1 MDSTVSYPEQSP
13 ADPTSLRPAAPGP
26 PESDRWFKATLPR
39 ETLTRLSRR
48 TDGEALRRIAAY
60 FALLGGLGALSVLLW
75 VRGSWWFL
83 AIYGAYCFVW
93 SFSNAT
99 GHEACHYTPFRQLW
113 LNNALLYTNSWMQ
126 NWEPVTVRWVHARH
140 HTYTSMVGDDAEY
153 LLPNPIKRR
162 DLANLVLGT
171 NHFWNYNK
179 ELAQLAFKRPNDS
192 IREAVPEDDLPL
204 TARNA
209 RVFLVLYATVI
220 GSCLVLWTP
229 LPAVMLMLPRV
240 VGEPMHGVLRALQ
253 HGGLETEAADHRRT
267 TRSMCVSRP
276 LQWLYCNMNF
286 HIEHHM
292 YPMVPFHALPELHT
306 EIKDQL
312 PEPTPGVRAGMVEI
326 VTTMRRQRTDP
337 DYRLPNRVPA
347 GTDQQTEPRPP
358 PPPAAMPPPAAGP
371 VDVDPAVMAPAAVDR
386 AAGPVDVDPTG
397 VVLCD
402 VDDVPLGDVLGVE
415 RGGVRYAVCR
425 TDDGAVYAVDDTC
438 THHSA
443 RLSEGVLVGCEIEC
457 PMHQGRFDVTSG
469 EATRRPAR
477 EPLRTHPVEV
487 AAGQVRLRPPAPDS
501 PADATTARRDVGT
514 ARANQRP
521 RPDS

>member
-347 GTDQQTEPRPP
+347 GTAPPTQPRPRPAP
-358 PPPAAMPPPAAGP
+358 PAPAPPPRRPRPAPRAPPAAAPGR
-371 VDVDPAVMAPAAVDR
+371 DAPA
-386 AAGPVDVDPTG
+386 
-397 VVLCD
+397 
-402 VDDVPLGDVLGVE
+402 
-415 RGGVRYAVCR
+415 RGW
-425 TDDGAVYAVDDTC
+425 
-438 THHSA
+438 S
-443 RLSEGVLVGCEIEC
+443 
-457 PMHQGRFDVTSG
+457 GR
-469 EATRRPAR
+469 R
-477 EPLRTHPVEV
+477 
-487 AAGQVRLRPPAPDS
+487 
-501 PADATTARRDVGT
+501 
-514 ARANQRP
+514 
-521 RPDS
+521 

>member
-1 MDSTVSYPEQSP
+1 MDSTVSYREQSP
-13 ADPTSLRPAAPGP
+13 TDPTRPPAAAPGP

-48 TDGEALRRIAAY
+48 TDSEALRRITAY
-60 FALLGGLGALSVLLW
+60 FALLGSFGAVSVLLW
-75 VRGSWWFL
+75 IVGSWWFL
-83 AIYGAYCFVW
+83 ATYGAYCLVW

-99 GHEACHYTPFRQLW
+99 GHEACHYTPFRRLW

-140 HTYTSMVGDDAEY
+140 HTYTSIVGADAEY

-162 DLANLVLGT
+162 DLANLVLGS

-179 ELAQLAFKRPNDS
+179 ELVQLAFKRPNDT
-192 IREAVPEDDLPL
+192 IREAVPVDDLPL

-209 RVFLVLYATVI
+209 RVFLFLYASVI

-229 LPAVMLMLPRV
+229 LPVVMLMLPRV
-240 VGEPMHGVLRALQ
+240 VGEPMHGLLRALQ

-267 TRSMCVSRP
+267 TRSMYVSRP

-292 YPMVPFHALPELHT
+292 YPMVPFHALPALHS

-312 PEPTPGVRAGMVEI
+312 PEPTRGVRAGMVEI

-337 DYRLPNRVPA
+337 DYRLPSRVPV
-347 GTDQQTEPRPP
+347 GTGQQTERRLR
-358 PPPAAMPPPAAGP
+358 AG
-371 VDVDPAVMAPAAVDR
+371 PAAVSPARVDS
-386 AAGPVDVDPTG
+386 AAVSPATIDTAVD
-397 VVLCD
+397 VLCD
-402 VDDVPLGDVLGVE
+402 VEDVPLGDVVGVE

-425 TDDGAVYAVDDTC
+425 TADGAVYAVDDTC

-469 EATRRPAR
+469 QATRRPAR
-477 EPLRTHPVEV
+477 EPLATHPVEV
-487 AAGQVRLRPPAPDS
+487 VAGQIRLRRPPPDF
-501 PADATTARRDVGT
+501 ADDHGT
-514 ARANQRP
+514 AP
-521 RPDS
+521 G

>member
-1 MDSTVSYPEQSP
+1 MNSSVSHLEQSET
-13 ADPTSLRPAAPGP
+13 DPISSHAVASEP
-26 PESDRWFKATLPR
+26 PDSDRWFKATLPR
-39 ETLTRLSRR
+39 ATLTRLSQRS
-48 TDGEALRRIAAY
+48 DGEAVRRITAY
-60 FALLGGLGALSVLLW
+60 FALLGGLGAVSVLLW
-75 VRGSWWFL
+75 IWGSWWFL
-83 AIYGAYCFVW
+83 AAYAAYCFVW

-99 GHEACHYTPFRQLW
+99 GHEACHYTPFRRLW

-140 HTYTSMVGDDAEY
+140 HTYTSIVGADAEY

-162 DLANLVLGT
+162 NLANLVLGT
-171 NHFWNYNK
+171 NHFWNYNN
-179 ELAQLAFKRPNDS
+179 ELVQLAVKRPNDT
-192 IREAVPEDDLPL
+192 IRGAVPVDDLPL

-209 RVFLVLYATVI
+209 RVFLLLYATVI
-220 GSCLVLWTP
+220 GSCFVLWTP

-267 TRSMCVSRP
+267 TRSMYVSRP

-292 YPMVPFHALPELHT
+292 YPMVPFHALPALHT

-312 PEPTPGVRAGMVEI
+312 PVPTAGVRAGMAEI
-326 VTTMRRQRTDP
+326 VTTMRRQRVDP
-337 DYRLPNRVPA
+337 DYRLPNRIPE
-347 GTDQQTEPRPP
+347 GTDQYIEPPLATP
-358 PPPAAMPPPAAGP
+358 N
-371 VDVDPAVMAPAAVDR
+371 AAVDSTAVDSTGVDS
-386 AAGPVDVDPTG
+386 AAVDNAAVDNAAVDSAG

-402 VDDVPLGDVLGVE
+402 VTDVPLSDVLGVE

-425 TDDGAVYAVDDTC
+425 TADGAVYAVDDTC

-443 RLSEGVLVGCEIEC
+443 RLSEGVLMGCEIEC
-457 PMHQGRFDVTSG
+457 PMHQGRFDVTTG

-477 EPLRTHPVEV
+477 EPLATYVVEV
-487 AAGQVRLRPPAPDS
+487 VAGQVRVRRPPPDS
-501 PADATTARRDVGT
+501 SADDGVA
-514 ARANQRP
+514 P
-521 RPDS
+521 C